1 MNLKNVCAA
10 TLSFALLG
18 SASAATCDMEIEGN
32 DAMQFNKSSIEVPQS
47 CKQFTVKLKHAGKL
61 PKAAMGHNWVLT
73 TAADMQAVA
82 TDGIA
87 AGLDKNY
94 IKAGDTRVIAH
105 TPVVGGGES
114 TSVTFDT
121 NKLKADQ
128 SYAFFCSFPGHSAL
142 MKGTV
147 KLTK

>member
-1 MNLKNVCAA
+1 MKAKTACAA
-10 TLSFALLG
+10 ALWFALLG
-18 SASAATCDMEIEGN
+18 SASAATCDLEIEGN

-47 CKQFTVKLKHAGKL
+47 CKQFTLKLKHVGKL
-61 PKAAMGHNWVLT
+61 PKAAMGHNWVLAA
-73 TAADMQAVA
+73 AADAQGVA

-94 IKAGDTRVIAH
+94 IKPGDARVIAF

-121 NKLKADQ
+121 SKLKADQ
-128 SYAFFCSFPGHSAL
+128 TYAYICSFPGHSAL
-142 MKGTV
+142 MKGTLKLV
-147 KLTK
+147 K